1 MRISDWSS
9 DVCSSD
15 LFQTS
20 ARTISATAAAPLLG
34 CDVGS
39 GGGPLHQLDR
49 ELVHDGRWGS
59 GTFEGFQQQA
69 CPEEA
74 AVEER
79 LAHGREA
86 GVGRQLDV
94 VEADDREIRGDGRS
108 EERRVGKEC
117 GSTCRYRWSP

>member
-74 AVEER
+74 DVEAR
-79 LAHGREA
+79 MAHGREA
-86 GVGRQLDV
+86 GVGRQSDV
-94 VEADDREIRGDGRS
+94 VEADDREIRGAGAAL
-108 EERRVGKEC
+108 RRAC
-117 GSTCRYRWSP
+117 GQRTEGLDI